1 MNKYLTALLLLVLTA
16 TAVKAQPEP
25 GTTTIYP
32 RLGFNLSKFA
42 GDEIYVSDDG
52 DPAKSKYKFG
62 VAAGAEAEHQFTRF
76 FAASAGL
83 LYSMQGTSYDE
94 KNTYDPNGSYS
105 LFKDVK
111 YTMHYLKL
119 PVLAVFNLGYSGFSA
134 KCGVQLGYL
143 LNATSSNY
151 YESGQVVDGERIP
164 NAPGD
169 EASGTVT
176 DVFHRLD
183 FSIPVG
189 ISYRHDRF
197 TVDLRYDIALTR
209 NIYKYIDSGIRNS
222 NISLVLGY
230 GFTL

>member
-1 MNKYLTALLLLVLTA
+1 MYIMFFYFCHQFNQIQLNTS
-16 TAVKAQPEP
+16 
-25 GTTTIYP
+25 TTISNM
-32 RLGFNLSKFA
+32 RETKQK
-42 GDEIYVSDDG
+42 V
-52 DPAKSKYKFG
+52 
-62 VAAGAEAEHQFTRF
+62 FTRILATLF
-76 FAASAGL
+76 CAFCLAGCN
-83 LYSMQGTSYDE
+83 D
-94 KNTYDPNGSYS
+94 D
-105 LFKDVK
+105 
-111 YTMHYLKL
+111 
-119 PVLAVFNLGYSGFSA
+119 
-134 KCGVQLGYL
+134 
-143 LNATSSNY
+143 
-151 YESGQVVDGERIP
+151 ESGQVVDGERIP

-209 NIYKYIDSGIRNS
+209 NIYKYINSGIRNS